1 MNAKLGPFVFLLV
14 ISFLLAPRLRAQ
26 EDAANDSDLTKM
38 LKEARQM
45 QKEAEDVQK
54 KNPPAP
60 GAKKKLAEMEA
71 EAKAEAARQE
81 QEEKEEKAKLQA
93 ALKKQLEAP
102 GPVALPDWTPTTPQF
117 AAAGSPNKKIVDDEV
132 KIIVTGTSPLTPKEL
147 ADGWESAAADTKK
160 LNHVRNNI
168 SSNGNLTTIMF
179 LSTRTSPEEKVEME
193 ARRKPEEKVTTVEI
207 SSPRPKP
214 EIPNEE

>member
-1 MNAKLGPFVFLLV
+1 MNVKLGSFVFLIV
-14 ISFLLAPRLRAQ
+14 VCFLLTPRLGAQ

-38 LKEARQM
+38 LKEA
-45 QKEAEDVQK
+45 EDMQK

-71 EAKAEAARQE
+71 EAKAETARQE

-117 AAAGSPNKKIVDDEV
+117 TVAGSPTKKMVDDEV

-147 ADGWESAAADTKK
+147 ADGWETAAADSKK

-179 LSTRTSPEEKVEME
+179 LSTRTDPVQKVELD
-193 ARRKPEEKVTTVEI
+193 ARRAPGEKISRIEI
-207 SSPRPKP
+207 SSPLPKP
-214 EIPNEE
+214 EEASE